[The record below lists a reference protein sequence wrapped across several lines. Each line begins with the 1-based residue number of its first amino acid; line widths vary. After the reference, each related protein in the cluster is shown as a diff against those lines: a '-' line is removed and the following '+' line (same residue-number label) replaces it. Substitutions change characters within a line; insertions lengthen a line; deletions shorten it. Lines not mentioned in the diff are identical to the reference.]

1 MISENT
7 MGTPSSTPS
16 STPDY
21 GAWAIATPSPTPTST
36 SSSESETPLP
46 TSTNSS
52 LSFVSPT
59 LTLAPTT
66 SLPTITSTGSAAHH
80 NQAFLSIIMWHRGI
94 LRAKMGTPVQ
104 GVHFVPVQCPYSTE
118 LRFPLSGCRARSW
131 SATDDPNEPCGEFGR
146 ERQVLSPWFVMVT
159 SGLSVT
165 RVTLN

>member
-1 MISENT
+1 MHAGRHKQRHEAHDDWSFGFRCPNAYSSPNSSNPESLIPTADTMISENT

-21 GAWAIATPSPTPTST
+21 GAWAIASPSPTPTRT

-80 NQAFLSIIMWHRGI
+80 NQAFLSIIMWPH
-94 LRAKMGTPVQ
+94 K
-104 GVHFVPVQCPYSTE
+104 
-118 LRFPLSGCRARSW
+118 
-131 SATDDPNEPCGEFGR
+131 
-146 ERQVLSPWFVMVT
+146 T
-159 SGLSVT
+159 SIT
-165 RVTLN
+165 R